1 MKTAVSNAMTNGISN
16 LTIYAFVALGGACG
30 ASLRFYISQ
39 LVLNWLGKGFPFATL
54 MVNISGSFIMGVL
67 FQLIEHEVL
76 DIQVHR
82 TLIGIGFLGAFT
94 TFSTFS
100 LDTLLLLQQGDLL
113 KASINILLNVSLCI
127 AAAGLGLYLV
137 SALAK

>member
-1 MKTAVSNAMTNGISN
+1 MTNTVSNFT
-16 LTIYAFVALGGACG
+16 LYAFVALGGACG

-54 MVNISGSFIMGVL
+54 VVNITGSFVMGAL
-67 FQLIEHEVL
+67 YQLIEHELL
-76 DIQVHR
+76 DIHVHR
-82 TLIGIGFLGAFT
+82 TLLGIGFLGAFT

-100 LDTLLLLQQGDLL
+100 LDTLLLLQQGDVL
-113 KASINILLNVSLCI
+113 KAGINVLLNVSLCI

-137 SALAK
+137 SSLAK

>member
-1 MKTAVSNAMTNGISN
+1 MTNGISN
-16 LTIYAFVALGGACG
+16 FTIYAFVALGGACG

-54 MVNISGSFIMGVL
+54 MVNISGSFVMGVL
-67 FQLIEHEVL
+67 FQLIEHEIL

-82 TLIGIGFLGAFT
+82 TLLGIGFLGAFT

-100 LDTLLLLQQGDLL
+100 LDTLLLLQQGDVL
-113 KASINILLNVSLCI
+113 KACINILLNVSLCI

>member
-1 MKTAVSNAMTNGISN
+1 MNNAISN
-16 LTIYAFVALGGACG
+16 LTLYAFVALGGACG

-54 MVNISGSFIMGVL
+54 MVNITGSFIMGL
-67 FQLIEHEVL
+67 LYQLIEHEIL
-76 DIQVHR
+76 DINVHK

-100 LDTLLLLQQGDLL
+100 LDSLLLIQQGDLL
-113 KASINILLNVSLCI
+113 KAGINILLNVSLCI

-137 SALAK
+137 SAIAK

>member
-1 MKTAVSNAMTNGISN
+1 MSSAISN
-16 LTIYAFVALGGACG
+16 FTLYAFVALGGACG

-54 MVNISGSFIMGVL
+54 LVNITGSFIMGVL
-67 FQLIEHEVL
+67 YQLIEHEIL
-76 DIQVHR
+76 DISVHR

-100 LDTLLLLQQGDLL
+100 LDTLLLLQQGEAV
-113 KASINILLNVSLCI
+113 KAALNILLNVSLCI
-127 AAAGLGLYLV
+127 AAAGFGLYLV
-137 SALAK
+137 TTLAK

>member
-1 MKTAVSNAMTNGISN
+1 MTSAISN
-16 LTIYAFVALGGACG
+16 FTLYAFVALGGACG

-54 MVNISGSFIMGVL
+54 LVNITGSFIMGL
-67 FQLIEHEVL
+67 LYQLIEHEIL
-76 DIQVHR
+76 DINIHR
-82 TLIGIGFLGAFT
+82 TLIAIGFLGAFT

-100 LDTLLLLQQGDLL
+100 LDSLLLIQQGDVL
-113 KASINILLNVSLCI
+113 KAAINILLNVSLCI

-137 SALAK
+137 SNFAK

>member
-1 MKTAVSNAMTNGISN
+1 MSNGIN
-16 LTIYAFVALGGACG
+16 NFTLYLFVALGGAFG

-54 MVNISGSFIMGVL
+54 MVNITGSFVMGVL
-67 FQLIEHEVL
+67 YQLIEHEML
-76 DIQVHR
+76 NIHVHR

-100 LDTLLLLQQGDLL
+100 LDTLLLLQQGDVL
-113 KASINILLNVSLCI
+113 KAGINILLNVSLCI

-137 SALAK
+137 SALANRF